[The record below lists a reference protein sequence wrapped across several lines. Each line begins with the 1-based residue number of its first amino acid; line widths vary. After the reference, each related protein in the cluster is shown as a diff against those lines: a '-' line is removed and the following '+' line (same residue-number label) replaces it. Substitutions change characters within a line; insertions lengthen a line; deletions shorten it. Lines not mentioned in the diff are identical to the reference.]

1 MYVDQI
7 TTCTLFFSWKWR
19 FGDITWN
26 KSDVSAELMNKVCK
40 GIRKEPSLRPFT
52 KEKSYASNGAW
63 LDISARD
70 YAVIP
75 YQQAFL
81 NMRVFNLWRKR
92 FKAYEKKRRRE
103 CIIRLRK
110 FSSVGKGTIDTAILT
125 LRKRCKQIYFPLIFI
140 SSNEMVTRVTVKK
153 STVCLLLSFK
163 FFLLPF
169 FFLRDPGITS
179 SYVKTQDCSVFSTP
193 TQTKYHSLF
202 GTIFQ

>member
-1 MYVDQI
+1 M
-7 TTCTLFFSWKWR
+7 
-19 FGDITWN
+19 
-26 KSDVSAELMNKVCK
+26 
-40 GIRKEPSLRPFT
+40 
-52 KEKSYASNGAW
+52 
-63 LDISARD
+63 
-70 YAVIP
+70 
-75 YQQAFL
+75 YQQSWWTKCAK
-81 NMRVFNLWRKR
+81 V
-92 FKAYEKKRRRE
+92 YEKNLVYVHSQRRKAMHQTEHDLISVQETMLWFHANKHFWIWGFLTYGGKGSRRTKKKRRE